1 VVVVPVIKVESFAFN
16 NETVTYSTGL
26 LVLLSINAAKTV
38 AGPTLVLGL
47 KVGCAKLFF
56 NKIKSKKVKRSVF
69 FNERFIF
76 KKLVIEI
83 LF

>member
-1 VVVVPVIKVESFAFN
+1 
-16 NETVTYSTGL
+16 
-26 LVLLSINAAKTV
+26 
-38 AGPTLVLGL
+38 
-47 KVGCAKLFF
+47 VGCAKLFF